1 MVLDF
6 PITLHSKT
14 DTLRTVSDLREVPD
28 AGTLLCLGDI
38 SVREDACALDCL
50 AELKAQKNL
59 TMWLVHGNHDRIH
72 PMFGLDSVVTWTPA
86 YRGVFDVIALE
97 LQNRIGRWQVLMTH
111 IPRATGKD
119 AVPDPHQT
127 QTLARWAGREGFECT
142 VNGHSHSS
150 VEVRRKPVHLSL
162 EELVRQAVR
171 FRG

>member
-86 YRGVFDVIALE
+86 YREVFDVIALE
-97 LQNRIGRWQVLMTH
+97 LQIRIGRWQVLMTH

-150 VEVRRKPVHLSL
+150 VEVRRKHVNLSL
-162 EELVRQAVR
+162 EELVPQAVR